1 VDVDL
6 RPFKLDAAIR
16 MTLPARYHSCDCVRH
31 RGKAMDVIDEQHRL
45 GVDQRLLLAGKGK
58 KLTCW

>member
-1 VDVDL
+1 M
-6 RPFKLDAAIR
+6 A
-16 MTLPARYHSCDCVRH
+16 
-31 RGKAMDVIDEQHRL
+31 VIDEQHRL

>member
-1 VDVDL
+1 MDL
-6 RPFKLDAAIR
+6 RPFKLDAAIG

-31 RGKAMDVIDEQHRL
+31 RGKAMIDEQHRL